1 MTASPPN
8 AEREAPSVR
17 LADDTDKR
25 AGAHEAQA
33 AAVGPICVLGL
44 DGGVR
49 FSNTAFSTIA
59 ERALPLSGSNG
70 TRAIDSAMWQAIV
83 AELEANNGTTVR
95 ELPLDLGGMDFRLK
109 FTRVAGAGGESA
121 VVCTTEEITQI
132 AAARSLAYQAQDRFE
147 DIARL
152 VSDWVWECDRNF
164 SLTYVSP
171 RVLDVLDVHPLE
183 LRGRN
188 LFDLGDFHAASPA
201 AADRL
206 PTPATRS
213 PFRDETFEIVRR
225 DGRHCIFKIS
235 GLPVFSDR
243 DGSFLGFRGTAKD
256 ITSETEA
263 WAKAL
268 RSQQRLIDAIES
280 ISEGFALFD
289 TDERLVLCNSRMRQI
304 YKQHAHLLT
313 PGRSFAELARASI
326 DDESELLGQPVEDWL
341 AERMR
346 QIQAGRSAAESRV
359 GDRWVRVN
367 DHRTSD
373 GDTVSVRTDITEL
386 KRRELALVTAK
397 EEAELANRTKSEF
410 LANMSHELRT
420 PLNAIIGFGQIMRD
434 ELFGPLGSDRY
445 REYIGDVQDSAYHL
459 LNIINDILDVSKAE
473 AGKLDLAEEAIDIAE
488 TIVSAVRLVRDRAFE
503 GQVRLEQT
511 PADPLPPLFADERK
525 VKQILLNL
533 LSNAIKFTPAGGAI
547 SITADITETGNLAVA
562 VTDTGV
568 GMDAE
573 QVQIALT
580 KFGQVDSALS
590 RSHAGTG
597 LGLPLCSALIELHGG
612 TLTIDSTP
620 GEGTTVRIEFPAE
633 RLEKPT

>member
-1 MTASPPN
+1 MTAVTPPPEP
-8 AEREAPSVR
+8 AALQRSVAGDVSTR
-17 LADDTDKR
+17 AD
-25 AGAHEAQA
+25 AHEAHA
-33 AAVGPICVLGL
+33 AAVGPICVL
-44 DGGVR
+44 DGDGTVR
-49 FSNTAFSTIA
+49 FANDAFGPIA
-59 ERALPLSGSNG
+59 ERTLPLSESNG
-70 TRAIDSAMWQAIV
+70 VRQFASAPWQAIL
-83 AELEANNGTTVR
+83 AELEANHGTTVR

-109 FTRVAGAGGESA
+109 FSRVSGADGAGAI
-121 VVCTTEEITQI
+121 VCTTEEITQI
-132 AAARSLAYQAQDRFE
+132 AAARGLTYQAQDRFE

-164 SLTYVSP
+164 SFTYVSP

-188 LFDLGDFHAASPA
+188 LFEFGCFRAASRA
-201 AADRL
+201 AAERL

-213 PFRDETFEIVRR
+213 PFRDETFEVVRR
-225 DGRHCIFKIS
+225 DGRRCIFKIS

-263 WAKAL
+263 WEKAL
-268 RSQQRLIDAIES
+268 RSQQRLTDAIES

-289 TDERLVLCNSRMRQI
+289 NDERLVLCNSRMRQM
-304 YKQHAHLLT
+304 YKRHAHLLT

-326 DDESELLGQPVEDWL
+326 DDEADTLGRPVEEWL

-346 QIQAGRSAAESRV
+346 QLQSGRSAIEVRV
-359 GDRWVRVN
+359 GDRWVRVS
-367 DHRTSD
+367 DHRTAD

-386 KRRELALVTAK
+386 KRREQALVAAK

-420 PLNAIIGFGQIMRD
+420 PLNAIIGFDQILRD

-445 REYIGDVQDSAYHL
+445 REYTGDIHDSAHHL

-473 AGKLDLAEEAIDIAE
+473 AGKLDLSEDCVDIRN
-488 TIVSAVRLVRDRAFE
+488 TIASAVRLVRDRAFE
-503 GQVRLEQT
+503 ANLHLKQT
-511 PADPLPPLFADERK
+511 LAEPLPQLLADERK
-525 VKQILLNL
+525 VKQVLLNL
-533 LSNAIKFTPAGGAI
+533 LSNAIKFTPEGGDIGI
-547 SITADITETGNLAVA
+547 SVSIADSGNLAIA
-562 VTDTGV
+562 VSDTGI
-568 GMDAE
+568 GMDE
-573 QVQIALT
+573 QQVEIALT

-597 LGLPLCSALIELHGG
+597 LGLPLCSALVELHGG
-612 TLTIDSTP
+612 SLTIASTP
-620 GEGTTVRIEFPAE
+620 GVGTTVRVEFPAE
-633 RLEKPT
+633 RLDWPT